1 MGSSAASA
9 RLARHGSRIGS
20 RHAVTES
27 AYRACIG
34 AMNLYNAA
42 PCPFEPFRCELLQR
56 RGGLERSASGAM
68 IPGLPESGP
77 LFNNLSQATC
87 VGARK
92 SNSARAPL
100 VVAFATARGARK
112 SSQSLCL
119 FALK

>member
-1 MGSSAASA
+1 MPPPARSNPSVAS
-9 RLARHGSRIGS
+9 
-20 RHAVTES
+20 
-27 AYRACIG
+27 Y
-34 AMNLYNAA
+34 
-42 PCPFEPFRCELLQR
+42 FQR
-56 RGGLERSASGAM
+56 SGGLERSVSGAM
-68 IPGLPESGP
+68 ILGLPDSGP